1 MPVKM
6 IERLKITIADSTCT
20 KADGTRYTHMLVN
33 KLTNRKGETI
43 GYQLV
48 PADYDG
54 TDPYLVTNVDTLTE
68 AREKAVGIFGCHY
81 KVAPPPVPK
90 MKMREYPQNKSG
102 YRADSA
108 RK

>member
-6 IERLKITIADSTCT
+6 IERLKITFANGVFTKADSTE
-20 KADGTRYTHMLVN
+20 YTHMLVN

-43 GYQLV
+43 NYQV
-48 PADYDG
+48 MPEGYDG
-54 TDPYLVTNVDTLTE
+54 TNSQLVANVDTLTE
-68 AREKAVGIFGCHY
+68 AREKAVSIFGCHY

-90 MKMREYPQNKSG
+90 LKMREYPQNKSG
-102 YRADSA
+102 YRADSV